1 MKKAFAPNLGAAGR
15 KTKGKVRTHH
25 LAALLFLHV
34 RECSACWCVLRA
46 RRRPT
51 AALRDPGR
59 RDPKVHQWSIM
70 ALHLVQQSVIPCVE
84 LGPALAR
91 VLVMHW
97 RSGMGS
103 EWAKSG
109 NTAMLKTTHKSVKMQ
124 LHRAA
129 CMHAPARTYTWNLS
143 RHGARMRRGAMR
155 CSLSFHP
162 RIFWLLNAHTSFVQ
176 HTLTLD
182 LREQADHPTDA
193 HGARGR
199 GGRGMRHRSFLLRA
213 ACDGSLTCPLAL
225 QPDPSHSGAC
235 MM

>member
-1 MKKAFAPNLGAAGR
+1 MSEPTSDGSGAAAAAPPAPVAAGDGDGAGAADAGAAADGDLVMRGGHLKKAFAPNLGAAGR

-25 LAALLFLHV
+25 LAALLFLHA

-97 RSGMGS
+97 RSGIGS

-109 NTAMLKTTHKSVKMQ
+109 NTAMLTLLKRQRCCEHDSSLPSTALLWHCVP
-124 LHRAA
+124 HIRA
-129 CMHAPARTYTWNLS
+129 
-143 RHGARMRRGAMR
+143 
-155 CSLSFHP
+155 
-162 RIFWLLNAHTSFVQ
+162 
-176 HTLTLD
+176 
-182 LREQADHPTDA
+182 
-193 HGARGR
+193 
-199 GGRGMRHRSFLLRA
+199 
-213 ACDGSLTCPLAL
+213 
-225 QPDPSHSGAC
+225 
-235 MM
+235 